1 MYGQIPA
8 RVVSGSLALAVA
20 VSLLAGSED
29 ALAAP
34 PKPGSGGDSA
44 AKPFATTAADIP
56 SARVAARLAGRRVE
70 ALSERTETATTWV
83 NGDGSLT
90 TELSAGPIRFHRDAG
105 TLEQPTA
112 AAQGAKAQGAK
123 ARAASAPAAD
133 APAAAADWVDV
144 DLALQRAA
152 DGSVAP
158 KAHPNGLALAG
169 SGGTPARS
177 YAESQSGKGEGRTLV
192 TLGRGDQQVELQW
205 KGGLPE
211 PELDGARAVY
221 RDAIGDGAADL
232 VVEATRT
239 GFEQFTVLKQRPGAA
254 GYSYT
259 MPLRAKGL
267 KAEAQPDGGVLF
279 VDARSGEQRALL
291 PAPVM
296 WDSTVDD
303 VAGARSRKA
312 GVALK
317 VVQQGDD
324 IDLVFTPDAAFLAD
338 PNTRYPVTVDPST
351 TGLGNVFDT
360 YVQKGETVDWSAD
373 TELDLGN
380 PGTKNAD
387 GSSRE
392 ARSFITWDTAP
403 IADALVMNAKLSL
416 WNFHAGNTDC
426 QPYAWEVWDT
436 GRPSTAS
443 RWTAQPAWNSKQAT
457 PTETKGR
464 DGCGGDGWVNADV
477 TNLVQTW
484 TSAKNSLSSMGLR
497 APDEANTKYWKQFN
511 SANAATNVP
520 KLTVTYN
527 YRPRTG
533 TDQQAGSPF
542 FKDPAGTWWVN
553 STTPTLRDTFVDPN
567 NDKVNGTFQ
576 IFDDA
581 TGAQVGNVIVSP
593 WAASGSP
600 ASVKVPAGLLA
611 NGKTYRFRTS
621 PYDGTHYNVGWSPWA
636 YFTVDTSA
644 PSAPGAVAST
654 DYPSG
659 QWVKGAGQSGVFTVT
674 PPAGDQSALEWT
686 LDGANWT
693 KVPTGGGTA
702 PVKLTV
708 TPAKAGTNTLQVRA
722 VDRAENKSE
731 AVSYAFQVG
740 AGGVT
745 APNDGTRTA
754 ARVPLA
760 AEADAAKYDRAAF
773 SWRRSDA
780 DAWTPIPAGDVTA
793 DGAALASW
801 PVALKGGRTSGLTWN
816 ATSTVTPDGT
826 VQIRA
831 DFTGPNGAAVS
842 AEPVKVVVDRKAG
855 GAATQKVGPGELNLL
870 TGDLTVSATDV
881 SVFGLTA
888 GRTSSSR
895 DPKAAA
901 GKDGQAPIFGPNWT
915 SGVSSEVAT
924 SSYTEIRKTSATS
937 LDVVTAEDGTVSFTA
952 DAAGTGWVPEPGSEE
967 LTLKGAFAAGDF
979 TLFDT
984 EGTVTTFAKVDPA
997 AATWTVTASLLDGL
1011 ANTTT
1016 TVVSEKTVVG
1026 GKTLARPKYV
1036 IAPTSAAS
1044 APACAADVTTK
1055 GCRVLQYVYADTTT
1069 AAPDASDSG
1078 RFGDFA
1084 GQVSTL
1090 RLWATAPGA
1099 GAATPTDVAVY
1110 RYDELGRLIQTW
1122 DPRLGQSTQTQY
1134 SYHWQ
1139 PGTDGMLKWV
1149 QQGGKPGTFLDY
1161 GTVATSP
1168 AAGPGMLTKVTRD
1181 TLAPGTASTVNG
1193 TAATTVVYG
1202 VPTAGAN
1209 APEDLSAAAGAAWGQ
1224 TDLPTDATAVFP
1236 ADQVPASNNGADLK
1250 AGAYTR
1256 ATVSYLNASGRQVN
1270 QAAPGHRLTT
1280 TEYDKW
1286 GNAVRTLTAAN
1297 RELALGGSDEL
1308 KAQLADLGIDTLPSG
1323 ERARLL
1329 STTTVHSEDGQRETE
1344 SAGPLHRVTLAAD
1357 AVSGATTVAKA
1368 GTQVTARTRTVKSYD
1383 EGRPSDGTAKVRNQV
1398 TTTVAGGAL
1407 RGWPEVFAETRTD
1420 RTAFDWALGVATR
1433 RIQDAGGLNL
1443 TTTTGYDA
1451 QGRITSQSLPASNGN
1466 DAGTT
1471 TTAYW
1476 TATGTGPCAG
1486 RPEWADL
1493 VCRTGPAG
1501 AVTGGGANPAQL
1513 PVKTVQYGRFGETA
1527 QTDETA
1533 NGVTR
1538 TTVVGSDAAGRPVT
1552 TTVSGGVGPAV
1563 PATTVGYDPATG
1575 KVVKQSSATGGT
1587 ITTAYDALGR
1597 QTSYTDADGATT
1609 TTEYDALDRPTKVT
1623 DSAPSTTT
1631 YSYDTA
1637 AEPRGLAT
1645 SVTDS
1650 VAGTFTARYNAD
1662 GKAVS
1667 RGLPGGYTS
1676 TDRIDPTGTAV
1687 TRTHTR
1693 SSDGT
1698 VLVNDAVTETVH
1710 GQWATHTGTP
1720 GVTAAQTYGY
1730 DRAGRLTQVR
1740 DTSTD
1745 AVCTTRTY
1753 GFDANTNRTT
1763 LATATAP
1770 RGQECSTNGATTQTN
1785 TYDSADR
1792 LVNAGYA
1799 YDAFG
1804 RTTALPG
1811 TTVAYYNS
1819 DLVQQQ
1825 TTGGRRTTWTL
1836 DAAQRLRG
1844 WSAETDSGSG
1854 WTAAGSRT
1862 NHYGSEGDNPRW
1874 ITEGATAVRNV
1885 TGLTGDLAA
1894 TTSGTATTL
1903 QLANLHGDV
1912 TLQLPLDGTTAPTVL
1927 DHDEYGQAR
1936 AGQPAARYGWLGA
1949 KQRSA
1954 ETPGGG
1960 LVLMGVRL
1968 YQGATGR
1975 FLSVDPLYG
1984 GNANAYDYVHGD
1996 PLNKFDLDGRWCAF
2010 GKNPNGSCRGARQ
2023 ARFVG
2028 HVGVYVG
2035 SGIAIGAMCAST
2047 AVVGCVLAGGAIAAA
2062 GSVADYGI
2070 SRNGCTRGCSS
2081 SGLNASYYKGYA
2093 SGAAYGWLSK
2103 GFFRGSGR
2111 HRGPWR
2117 LW

>member
-1 MYGQIPA
+1 MHGHIPA

-20 VSLLAGSED
+20 VTLLAGSED
-29 ALAAP
+29 AVAAA
-34 PKPGSGGDSA
+34 PKPGRGGDA
-44 AKPFATTAADIP
+44 AKPFATTAADLP
-56 SARVAARLAGRRVE
+56 SARVAARLSGQRVE
-70 ALSERTETATTWV
+70 ALSERTETSTTWV
-83 NGDGSLT
+83 NKDGSLT
-90 TELSAGPIRFHRDAG
+90 TELSAGPIRFRRDGVQDTSATGAG
-105 TLEQPTA
+105 NTTEGNTTEGKP
-112 AAQGAKAQGAK
+112 G
-123 ARAASAPAAD
+123 S
-133 APAAAADWVDV
+133 AADWVDV
-144 DLALQRAA
+144 DLALQTAA

-158 KAHPNGLALAG
+158 KAHPNGLKLAG
-169 SGGTPARS
+169 SGGTRARS
-177 YAESQSGKGEGRTLV
+177 YADSQAGKGEDRTLV
-192 TLGRGDQQVELQW
+192 TLGRGEQQVELQW
-205 KGGLPE
+205 QGGLPA
-211 PELDGARAVY
+211 PAIDGTRAVY
-221 RDAIGDGAADL
+221 RDAISDGAADL

-239 GFEQFTVLKQRPGAA
+239 GFEQYTVLKQRPSAA

-259 MPLRAKGL
+259 MPLRATGL
-267 KAEAQPDGGVLF
+267 KAEPQPDGGVVF
-279 VDARSGEQRALL
+279 TDAASGERRAVL

-312 GVALK
+312 RVDLK
-317 VVQQGDD
+317 VVQRGDD

-338 PNTRYPVTVDPST
+338 PHTRYPVTVDPST

-392 ARSFITWDTAP
+392 ARSFLTWDTAP
-403 IADALVMNAKLSL
+403 IADALVLNAKLSL
-416 WNFHAGNTDC
+416 WNFHSGNTDC

-436 GRPSTAS
+436 GRPSTSS
-443 RWTAQPAWNSKQAT
+443 RWTSQPAWNSKQAT

-497 APDEANTKYWKQFN
+497 APDEVNTKYWKQFN
-511 SANAATNVP
+511 SANAAGNVP

-542 FKDPAGTWWVN
+542 YKDAAGTWWVN

-581 TGAQVGNVIVSP
+581 TNAQVGNVLVSP
-593 WAASGSP
+593 WVPSGSP
-600 ASVKVPAGLLA
+600 ASVKVPAGVLA

-621 PYDGTHYNVGWSPWA
+621 PYDGTHYNLGWSPWA
-636 YFTVDTSA
+636 SFTVDTSA
-644 PSAPGAVAST
+644 PSAPGAIAST

-659 QWVKGAGQSGVFTVT
+659 QWVKGAGQGGVFTVT

-693 KVPTGGGTA
+693 KVATGGTTT

-731 AVSYAFQVG
+731 AVSYTFQVG

-754 ARVPLA
+754 ARVPLT
-760 AEADAAKYDRAAF
+760 AEADGARYDRAAF

-780 DAWTPIPAGDVTA
+780 DAWTPIPAA
-793 DGAALASW
+793 DITNGGAALGSW
-801 PVALKGGRTSGLTWN
+801 PVALNGGRTSGLTWN

-842 AEPVKVVVDRKAG
+842 SEPVKVVVDRKAG
-855 GAATQKVGPGELNLL
+855 GAASQKIGPGELNLL

-881 SVFGLTA
+881 SLFGMTV

-901 GKDGQAPIFGPNWT
+901 NKDGQAPIFGPNWS
-915 SGVSSEVAT
+915 SGVSSEV
-924 SSYTEIRKTSATS
+924 SSSAYTEIRRTSATS

-952 DAAGTGWVPEPGSEE
+952 NAAGTGWVPEPGSEE

-979 TLFDT
+979 TLTDT

-1011 ANTTT
+1011 ANSTT

-1026 GKTLARPKYV
+1026 GKTLARPRYV
-1036 IAPTSAAS
+1036 IAPTSAVTAS
-1044 APACAADVTTK
+1044 ACAADITVK
-1055 GCRVLQYVYADTTT
+1055 GCRVLQFVYADTTT

-1084 GQVSTL
+1084 GQVSTI

-1161 GTVATSP
+1161 GNVAGSP

-1181 TLAPGTASTVNG
+1181 TLTPGSADQVNG
-1193 TAATTVVYG
+1193 TATTTVVYG
-1202 VPTAGAN
+1202 VPTAGAA
-1209 APEDLSAAAGAAWGQ
+1209 APEDLSAAAGARWGQ
-1224 TDLPTDATAVFP
+1224 SDLPTDATAVFP
-1236 ADQVPASNNGADLK
+1236 PDQVPASNKGTDLK
-1250 AGAYTR
+1250 PGDYTR
-1256 ATVSYLNASGRQVN
+1256 ATIGYLNASGHQVN
-1270 QAAPGHRLTT
+1270 QAGPGHRITT
-1280 TEYDKW
+1280 TEYDKR

-1297 RELALGGSDEL
+1297 RELALGGSDEA
-1308 KAQLADLGIDTLPSG
+1308 KAQLADLGIDTLPPG
-1323 ERARLL
+1323 ERAKLL
-1329 STTTVHSEDGQRETE
+1329 STVTTYSEDGQRETE

-1357 AVSGATTVAKA
+1357 ALSGTTAVAKA

-1383 EGRPSDGTAKVRNQV
+1383 EGRPTDGTAKVKDQV
-1398 TTTVAGGAL
+1398 TTTVTGGAL
-1407 RGWPEVFAETRTD
+1407 RGWPDVLAETRTD
-1420 RTAFDWALGVATR
+1420 KRVYDWALGVPVKKV
-1433 RIQDAGGLNL
+1433 QDAGGLNL
-1443 TTTTGYDA
+1443 TTGTGHDT
-1451 QGRITSQSLPASNGN
+1451 QGRVTSQSLPASNGA

-1471 TTAYW
+1471 TTGYW

-1501 AVTGGGANPAQL
+1501 AITGGGGNPAQL
-1513 PVKTVQYGRFGETA
+1513 PVKTVQYGLFGQTV

-1538 TTVVGSDAAGRPVT
+1538 TTVTSSDDAGRPVT
-1552 TTVSGGVGPAV
+1552 TTVSGGVGPAA

-1575 KVVKQSSATGGT
+1575 RVVKQTSATGGT
-1587 ITTAYDALGR
+1587 ITKAYDALGR
-1597 QTSYTDADGATT
+1597 QISYTDADGATT

-1623 DSAPSTTT
+1623 DSSPSTTT
-1631 YSYDTA
+1631 YGYDTA
-1637 AEPRGLAT
+1637 VEPRGLVT

-1650 VAGTFTARYNAD
+1650 GAGTFTARYDAD
-1662 GKAVS
+1662 GKVTGQ
-1667 RGLPGGYTS
+1667 GLPGGYTS
-1676 TDRIDPTGTAV
+1676 TDRIDPTGTVV

-1693 SSDGT
+1693 GSDGA
-1698 VLVNDAVTETVH
+1698 VLVNDAITETVH

-1720 GVTAAQTYGY
+1720 GVTAAQSYGY

-1745 AVCTTRTY
+1745 AVCTTRSY
-1753 GFDANTNRTT
+1753 GFDNNTNRTG

-1770 RGQECSTNGATTQTN
+1770 RGQECSTTGATTRTSG
-1785 TYDSADR
+1785 YDSADR
-1792 LVNAGYA
+1792 LVDPGYG

-1811 TTVAYYNS
+1811 STIGYYNT

-1825 TTGGRRTTWTL
+1825 TTGASRYTWTL
-1836 DAAQRLRG
+1836 DAAQRPRG
-1844 WSAETDSGSG
+1844 WTTETNSGST
-1854 WTAAGSRT
+1854 WTVSGGRT
-1862 NHYGSEGDNPRW
+1862 NHYGSDGDSPRW
-1874 ITEGATAVRNV
+1874 IAEGATASRNV
-1885 TGLTGDLAA
+1885 TGASGDLAA
-1894 TTSGTATTL
+1894 LVSGTAVTL

-1912 TLQLPLDGTTAPTVL
+1912 TLQLPLDTSVAPTVL
-1927 DHDEYGQAR
+1927 DYDEYGQPR
-1936 AGQPAARYGWLGA
+1936 AGQPAVRYGWTGA
-1949 KQRSA
+1949 KLRSA

-1968 YQGATGR
+1968 YNGATGR
-1975 FLSVDPLYG
+1975 FLSVDPVYG
-1984 GNANAYDYVHGD
+1984 GNANAYDYVSAD
-1996 PLNKFDLDGRWCAF
+1996 PLNRFDLDGRVCWSCGWKRAKSFASKTWNENKQTIVTWGVGIGVAGVCTIATGGAGAAGCAWL
-2010 GKNPNGSCRGARQ
+2010 GGAVGGAVGYRYGYSGQ
-2023 ARFVG
+2023 RSWGGYARASI
-2028 HVGVYVG
+2028 VG
-2035 SGIAIGAMCAST
+2035 SVTMR
-2047 AVVGCVLAGGAIAAA
+2047 VGG
-2062 GSVADYGI
+2062 GSVF
-2070 SRNGCTRGCSS
+2070 RG
-2081 SGLNASYYKGYA
+2081 
-2093 SGAAYGWLSK
+2093 WR
-2103 GFFRGSGR
+2103 FFRGGGA
-2111 HRGPWR
+2111 HRGGWG
-2117 LW
+2117 W

>member
-1 MYGQIPA
+1 MYGHIPI

-20 VSLLAGSED
+20 VSVLAGSEV
-29 ALAAP
+29 AFAAP
-34 PKPGSGGDSA
+34 PQSGRTGDSA

-56 SARVAARLAGRRVE
+56 SARVAARLSGQRVE
-70 ALSERTETATTWV
+70 ALSERTETSTTWV
-83 NGDGSLT
+83 NKDGSLT
-90 TELSAGPIRFHRDAG
+90 TELSAGPIRFRRD
-105 TLEQPTA
+105 
-112 AAQGAKAQGAK
+112 GAPSGNTGK
-123 ARAASAPAAD
+123 D
-133 APAAAADWVDV
+133 AADWVDV
-144 DLALQRAA
+144 DLALQTGV

-158 KAHPNGLALAG
+158 KAHPNGLKLAG
-169 SGGTPARS
+169 SGGTRARS
-177 YAESQSGKGEGRTLV
+177 YAESQSAKGEDRTLV

-205 KGGLPE
+205 KGGLPK
-211 PELDGARAVY
+211 PELDGTRATY
-221 RDAIGDGAADL
+221 KDAISDGAADL

-239 GFEQFTVLKQRPGAA
+239 GFEQYTILKQRPSTA

-259 MPLRAKGL
+259 MPLKAKGL

-279 VDARSGEQRALL
+279 TDTASGEQRAVL

-303 VAGARSRKA
+303 IAGARSRKA
-312 GVALK
+312 KVDLK
-317 VVQQGDD
+317 VVQHGEN

-338 PNTRYPVTVDPST
+338 PKTKYPVTVDPST

-360 YVQKGETVDWSAD
+360 YVQRGETVDWSAD

-387 GSSRE
+387 GTSRE

-403 IADALVMNAKLSL
+403 IADALVMNAQLSL
-416 WNFHAGNTDC
+416 WEFHAGNSDC
-426 QPYAWEVWDT
+426 LPYAWEVWDT
-436 GRPSTAS
+436 GRPTTGS
-443 RWTAQPAWNSKQAT
+443 RWTAQPAWNSKQST
-457 PTETKGR
+457 STETKGR
-464 DGCGGDGWVNADV
+464 AGCGGAGWVNADV

-497 APDEANTKYWKQFN
+497 APDEVNTKFWKQFN
-511 SANAATNVP
+511 SANASGNVP

-542 FKDPAGTWWVN
+542 YKDAAGMWWVN

-567 NDKVNGTFQ
+567 NDKVDGTFQ

-581 TGAQVGNVIVSP
+581 TNAQVGNVLVSP
-593 WAASGSP
+593 YVPSGSP
-600 ASVKVPAGLLA
+600 ASVKVPAGVLT
-611 NGKTYRFRTS
+611 NGRTYRFRTS
-621 PYDGTHYNVGWSPWA
+621 PYDGTHYNLGWSPWA

-644 PSAPGAVAST
+644 PSAPGAVSST

-693 KVPTGGGTA
+693 KVATGGTTT

-731 AVSYAFQVG
+731 AVSYTFQVG

-754 ARVPLA
+754 ARVPLV
-760 AEADAAKYDRAAF
+760 AEADGAKYNAVAY

-780 DAWTPIPAGDVTA
+780 DAWTQIPAADVANGGT
-793 DGAALASW
+793 ALASW
-801 PVALKGGRTSGLTWN
+801 PVALTGGKSPSLTWN

-826 VQIRA
+826 VQVRA

-842 AEPVKVVVDRKAG
+842 SEPIKVVVDRKAG

-870 TGDLTVSATDV
+870 TGDLTVSASDV
-881 SVFGLTA
+881 SVFGMTVS
-888 GRTSSSR
+888 RTSSSR

-901 GKDGQAPIFGPNWT
+901 SKDGQAPIFGPNWT
-915 SGVSSEVAT
+915 SGVTSEVSA

-937 LDVVTAEDGTVSFTA
+937 LDVATTEGGTVSFTA
-952 DAAGTGWVPEPGSEE
+952 NAAGNGWVPEPGSEE
-967 LTLKGAFAAGDF
+967 LTLKGSFASGDF
-979 TLFDT
+979 TLSDT
-984 EGTVTTFAKVDPA
+984 EGSVTAFSKVDPA
-997 AATWTVTASLLDGL
+997 AATWTVTSSLLDGL

-1016 TVVSEKTVVG
+1016 TVISEKTVVG

-1036 IAPTSAAS
+1036 VAPTSAAT
-1044 APACAADVTTK
+1044 AAACAADVTTK
-1055 GCRVLQYVYADTTT
+1055 GCRVLEFVYATTTT
-1069 AAPDASDSG
+1069 ATGYTNSTD
-1078 RFGDFA
+1078 FGDFA
-1084 GQVSTL
+1084 GQASTVK
-1090 RLWATAPGA
+1090 LWATAPGA
-1099 GAATPTDVAVY
+1099 AASTATTVSTY
-1110 RYDELGRLIQTW
+1110 RYDLNGSLRQVW
-1122 DPRLGQSTQTQY
+1122 DPRVGEAAKTQY
-1134 SYHWQ
+1134 AYVGGGASDGALGAVLVPGMNGGYH
-1139 PGTDGMLKWV
+1139 MA
-1149 QQGGKPGTFLDY
+1149 Y
-1161 GTVATSP
+1161 GNVASNP
-1168 AAGPGMLTKVTRD
+1168 AAGDGMLTKVWTN
-1181 TLAPGTASTVNG
+1181 TLTPGSATQVNG
-1193 TAATTVVYG
+1193 TANTTVVYG
-1202 VPTAGAN
+1202 VPTGGAN
-1209 APEDLSAAAGAAWGQ
+1209 APEDLSAAAGATWGQ
-1224 TDLPTDATAVFP
+1224 SDLPTDATAVFP
-1236 ADQVPASNNGADLK
+1236 ADQVPASNSGADLK
-1250 AGAYTR
+1250 AGDYAR
-1256 ATVSYLNASGRQVN
+1256 ATVSYLNASGQQVN
-1270 QAAPGHRLTT
+1270 QATPGHRITT
-1280 TEYDKW
+1280 TERDKW
-1286 GNAVRTLTAAN
+1286 GHTVRTLTAAN
-1297 RELALGGSDEL
+1297 RELALGTTDEA

-1323 ERARLL
+1323 ERAKLL
-1329 STTTVHSEDGQRETE
+1329 SSSSVYSEDGQRETE
-1344 SAGPLHRVTLAAD
+1344 NSAPLHRVTLAAD
-1357 AVSGATTVAKA
+1357 AVSGTTAVAKA
-1368 GTQVTARTRTVKSYD
+1368 GTQVTARTRTVKTYD
-1383 EGRPSDGTAKVRNQV
+1383 EGRPSDGTAKVKDQV
-1398 TTTVAGGAL
+1398 TTTVTGGAL
-1407 RGWPEVFAETRTD
+1407 RGWPDVFAETRTD
-1420 RTAFDWALGVATR
+1420 KNVYDWNLGVATKKV
-1433 RIQDAGGLNL
+1433 QDAGGLNL
-1443 TTTTGYDA
+1443 TTGTGYDA
-1451 QGRITSQSLPASNGN
+1451 QGRITSQSLPASSGT

-1471 TTAYW
+1471 TTSYW

-1493 VCRTGPAG
+1493 VCQTGPAG

-1513 PVKTVQYGRFGETA
+1513 PVKTTQYGLFGQTA

-1538 TTVVGSDAAGRPVT
+1538 TTVISSDNAGRPVT
-1552 TTVSGGVGPAV
+1552 TTVSGGVGPAA
-1563 PATTVGYDPATG
+1563 PATTVSYDPATG
-1575 KVVKQSSATGGT
+1575 KVVKQTSATGGT
-1587 ITTAYDALGR
+1587 ITKAYDVLARLI
-1597 QTSYTDADGATT
+1597 SYTDADGAVT

-1623 DSAPSTTT
+1623 DSSPSTTT
-1631 YSYDTA
+1631 YTYDTA
-1637 AEPRGLAT
+1637 VEPRGLVT

-1650 VAGTFTARYNAD
+1650 GAGTLTARYNAD
-1662 GKAVS
+1662 GKVVS
-1667 RGLPGGYTS
+1667 QGLPGGYTS
-1676 TDRIDPTGTAV
+1676 TDRIDPTGSAV

-1693 SSDGT
+1693 NSDGV
-1698 VLVNDAVTETVH
+1698 VLVNDAITETVN

-1720 GVTAAQTYGY
+1720 GVTAAQTYTY

-1753 GFDANTNRTT
+1753 GFDNNTNRTS

-1785 TYDSADR
+1785 SYDSADR
-1792 LVNAGYA
+1792 LVNAGYT

-1804 RTTALPG
+1804 RTTAVPG
-1811 TTVAYYNS
+1811 STVGYYNS

-1825 TTGGRRTTWTL
+1825 TTGSTRSTWTL

-1844 WSAETDSGSG
+1844 ITNETNSGTAWTVSG
-1854 WTAAGSRT
+1854 GRT
-1862 NHYGSEGDNPRW
+1862 NHYGADGDNPSW
-1874 ITEGATAVRNV
+1874 IAVDGTASRNV
-1885 TGLTGDLAA
+1885 TGPAGDLAA
-1894 TTSGTATTL
+1894 VVQGGATVL

-1912 TLQLPLDGTTAPTVL
+1912 TLQLPLDTAVAPTVL
-1927 DHDEYGQAR
+1927 DYDEYGQPR
-1936 AGQPAARYGWLGA
+1936 AGQPTVRYGWIGS
-1949 KQRSA
+1949 KTRSS

-1975 FLSVDPLYG
+1975 FLSVDPVYG
-1984 GNANAYDYVHGD
+1984 GNANAYDYVYGD
-1996 PLNKFDLDGRWCAF
+1996 PLNKFDLDGRWCMF

-2023 ARFVG
+2023 ARLVG
-2028 HVGVYVG
+2028 HAAVYVG
-2035 SGIAIGAMCAST
+2035 GGIAIGSMCAAT
-2047 AVVGCVLAGGAIAAA
+2047 AVVGCVLAGGAIAAV
-2062 GSVADYGI
+2062 GGVADYAV
-2070 SRNGCTRGCSS
+2070 SHNGCTRGCSS
-2081 SGLNASYYKGYA
+2081 SGLSGSYVKGWF

-2103 GFFRGSGR
+2103 GFFRGPGR